1 MSDLPKVKNY
11 DVKVRI
17 KNQDLPKARISD
29 KTINF
34 DFPKVNSASIFLDL
48 QTFRKG
54 EKQREL
60 IPYKEDWLFL
70 IFHIW
75 TVALWHDSSILFTI

>member
-60 IPYKEDWLFL
+60 INCC
-70 IFHIW
+70 
-75 TVALWHDSSILFTI
+75 TVTRFIYSIYHLTK